1 MASLFLKVRNRLQK
15 ILFSIMG
22 FLAAMIVLSQFWALP
37 SCRYISTMLPSEE
50 VSWNLVLN
58 GTIDMTEEVGKNPN
72 KMGKEWDD
80 NELRLD
86 SKRSGGHDFS
96 SNIVLSSM
104 RKSNNVETGLK
115 QLNVLHENDI
125 WYNFEDASTNHS
137 TKFGQISMETKEPL
151 ATRLIVSTTIS
162 SSQVHKMKEV
172 MEFKSE
178 SSVIEKYFRKIR
190 GPTISLSEMKS
201 LLHNEQAS
209 TTAARRRWTTARD
222 RQLLSASLQIRN
234 APVLRNLSGLHPPL
248 YWNVSMFKRSYDLME
263 RLLKIYVYKEGEKPI
278 FHHPKLRGLYAA
290 EGWFMKLIERSKHFI
305 VRNARKAH
313 LYYLPFSS
321 GTLRTALHD
330 KKSASV
336 KDLEHYLADYV
347 NLIKTRY
354 HFWNR
359 TRGADH
365 FFIACH
371 DWGSRITRHHLG
383 SCIRGLCNANI
394 ARGFSVGKDVSIPVT
409 CVRSG
414 NDPIRDIGGKPA
426 SERDILA
433 FFAGQ
438 LHGYLRPLLLQY
450 WENKVPDMKIMGPM
464 QRDVQGKAIYRE
476 YMKSSKYCI
485 CARGYEVHTPRVV
498 ESIFYECIP
507 VIISDNYVPPFFE
520 VLNWEAFAVFV
531 NEKDILNLRNI
542 LLSIT
547 EERYLEMQYNLRRVQ
562 RHFIWHK
569 NPEKYDL
576 FHMMLHSVWY
586 NRLSQMRPA

>member
-1 MASLFLKVRNRLQK
+1 MWRKHAARLHGPQRGRHSVVMCFELAQLVPSL
-15 ILFSIMG
+15 S
-22 FLAAMIVLSQFWALP
+22 MIVLSQFWALP

-125 WYNFEDASTNHS
+125 W
-137 TKFGQISMETKEPL
+137 
-151 ATRLIVSTTIS
+151 
-162 SSQVHKMKEV
+162 
-172 MEFKSE
+172 
-178 SSVIEKYFRKIR
+178 
-190 GPTISLSEMKS
+190 
-201 LLHNEQAS
+201 
-209 TTAARRRWTTARD
+209 RRWTTARD

-305 VRNARKAH
+305 VRDARKAH

-409 CVRSG
+409 YVRSG
-414 NDPIRDIGGKPA
+414 NDPIRDIGGKSA

-547 EERYLEMQYNLRRVQ
+547 EERYLEMQYNLQRVQ